1 MVCDVYYIP
10 FLFCKIL
17 KNKKLNSIIYFV
29 TKRGG
34 LVLIDVEKMRM
45 LKTNNSEMKFKL
57 IKPNIERF
65 FRDYIYYFNIYDRDE
80 LIIDSGYLPWHYL
93 DENVINMVINL
104 LEKELGYNIIIMK
117 TTNTS
122 KKGYQKGDLINIRLF
137 DRQNTTIK
145 EVDEYFNMKMYQ
157 PLYSSFHN
165 YSNISGID
173 ETPSYLSCL
182 NTSNSYLLEES
193 TNNINNERKL

>member
-1 MVCDVYYIP
+1 M
-10 FLFCKIL
+10 
-17 KNKKLNSIIYFV
+17 
-29 TKRGG
+29 
-34 LVLIDVEKMRM
+34 LIDVEKMRM

-93 DENVINMVINL
+93 DENVINMIIDL

-117 TTNTS
+117 TTNTNQ
-122 KKGYQKGDLINIRLF
+122 KGYKRGDLINIRLF
-137 DRQNTTIK
+137 DSKNTTSK
-145 EVDEYFNMKMYQ
+145 EVDDYFNMKIYQ

-165 YSNISGID
+165 YYNVSGNNQ
-173 ETPSYLSCL
+173 EPSYLSCL
-182 NTSNSYLLEES
+182 NTSNSYLLQGN
-193 TNNINNERKL
+193 TNDGNEPKKLL